1 MTAQWMT
8 GRFRAI
14 TPDIGLPKITRRI
27 YPTRFGQMHLRS
39 NEGKGKAVPLVLL
52 HMSPRSGAM
61 WEMLQERLERPTYAP
76 DRLGYGFSDA
86 PPWALSLEQYAQ
98 ATVDTLKEAGVAGEV
113 DLLGMHTGSFEAIEV
128 AHQLGS
134 QVRRII
140 AVGMPLFSTEEQQR
154 QTEKYSEQTLR
165 PATEGGHVLGA
176 WRGGFAFRQ
185 PPYDLA
191 DVHRRFVEHVLA
203 ANPGAAFRAACG
215 YPIEKKLKSL
225 KAPLTVIAPH
235 DDIIEQTLR
244 VKPLLKPG
252 ANFVDLPEFGH
263 DPFNVALDRMVAL
276 VNRHLP
282 P

>member
-1 MTAQWMT
+1 MTAEWLT

-154 QTEKYSEQTLR
+154 QTEKYSEQALR
-165 PATEGGHVLGA
+165 PAAEGGHVLGA

-225 KAPLTVIAPH
+225 KVPLTVIAPH

>member
-1 MTAQWMT
+1 
-8 GRFRAI
+8 
-14 TPDIGLPKITRRI
+14 
-27 YPTRFGQMHLRS
+27 MHLRS
-39 NEGKGKAVPLVLL
+39 KEGNGVPLVLL

-61 WEMLQERLERPTYAP
+61 WELLQERLERPSYAP

-98 ATVDTLKEAGVAGEV
+98 STVDTLKAAGIQGPL
-113 DLLGMHTGSFEAIEV
+113 DILGIHTGSMEAIEV
-128 AHQLGS
+128 AHQFGS
-134 QVRRII
+134 QVRCVI
-140 AVGMPLFSTEEQQR
+140 AVGMPLFSAEEQQR
-154 QTEKYSEQTLR
+154 QLEKYSEQPLR
-165 PATEGGHVLGA
+165 PVTEGGHVLGA

-225 KAPLTVIAPH
+225 KAPLTVFAPH
-235 DDIIEQTLR
+235 DDIIEQTQR
-244 VKPLLKPG
+244 VKPLLK
-252 ANFVDLPEFGH
+252 ADATYVDLPELSQ
-263 DPFNVALDRMVAL
+263 DPFLVSLDRMVTL

-282 P
+282 A

>member
-14 TPDIGLPKITRRI
+14 VPESGLPKMTRRI
-27 YPTRFGQMHLRS
+27 YPTRFGQVHLRS
-39 NEGKGKAVPLVLL
+39 NDGKGRGVPLVLL
-52 HMSPRSGAM
+52 HTSPRSGAM
-61 WEMLQERLERPTYAP
+61 WEMLQERLERPTHAP

-98 ATVDTLKEAGVAGEV
+98 ATVDTLNAAGVQGDV
-113 DLLGMHTGSFEAIEV
+113 DLLGIHTGAMEAIEV
-128 AHQLGS
+128 AHQMGS
-134 QVRRII
+134 QVRRVI
-140 AVGMPLFSTEEQQR
+140 AVGMPLFSAEEQQR
-154 QTEKYSEQTLR
+154 QLEKYSEQPLK

-203 ANPGAAFRAACG
+203 ANPGAAFRAVCG

-225 KAPLTVIAPH
+225 KASLTVFAPH

-252 ANFVDLPEFGH
+252 ATFVDLPELSQ
-263 DPFNVALDRMVAL
+263 DPFNVALDRMVTL

>member
-1 MTAQWMT
+1 
-8 GRFRAI
+8 
-14 TPDIGLPKITRRI
+14 
-27 YPTRFGQMHLRS
+27 MHLRS
-39 NEGKGKAVPLVLL
+39 NDGKGVQLVLL
-52 HMSPRSGAM
+52 HLSPRSSAM
-61 WEMLQERLERPTYAP
+61 WELLQEKLERPSLAP

-98 ATVDTLKEAGVAGEV
+98 STVDALKAAGIQGEV
-113 DLLGMHTGSFEAIEV
+113 DILGIHTGSIEAIEV

-134 QVRRII
+134 QARRV
-140 AVGMPLFSTEEQQR
+140 AVVGMPLFSTEEQQR
-154 QTEKYSEQTLR
+154 QLEKYIEQPLK

-185 PPYDLA
+185 PPYDLG

-225 KAPLTVIAPH
+225 KAPLTVLAPH

-244 VKPLLKPG
+244 VKPLLKAG
-252 ANFVDLPEFGH
+252 ANYIDLPELSQ
-263 DPFNVALDRMVAL
+263 DPFQVAIDRMVTL

-282 P
+282 A

>member
-1 MTAQWMT
+1 M
-8 GRFRAI
+8 
-14 TPDIGLPKITRRI
+14 TRRI

-39 NEGKGKAVPLVLL
+39 NDGKGVPLVLL

-61 WEMLQERLERPTYAP
+61 WELLQEKLGRPTHAP

-98 ATVDTLKEAGVAGEV
+98 STVDTLEAAGIQGDV
-113 DLLGMHTGSFEAIEV
+113 DLLGIHTGSIEAIEV

-134 QVRRII
+134 HVRRVI
-140 AVGMPLFSTEEQQR
+140 AVGMPLFSAEEQQR
-154 QTEKYSEQTLR
+154 QLEKYSEQPLK

-176 WRGGFAFRQ
+176 WRGGLALRQ
-185 PPYDLA
+185 PPHDLT
-191 DVHRRFVEHVLA
+191 DVHRRFIEHVLA

-215 YPIEKKLKSL
+215 YAVDKKLKGL
-225 KAPLTVIAPH
+225 GAPLTVFAPH
-235 DDIIEQTLR
+235 DDIIEQTMR
-244 VKPLLKPG
+244 VKPLLKSN
-252 ANFVDLPEFGH
+252 ATFVDLPDLGLDLFQTA
-263 DPFNVALDRMVAL
+263 VDRMAAL

>member
-1 MTAQWMT
+1 M
-8 GRFRAI
+8 
-14 TPDIGLPKITRRI
+14 LRRI

-39 NEGKGKAVPLVLL
+39 NQGKGVPLILL

-61 WEMLQERLERPTYAP
+61 WELFQEKLDRTTHAP

-98 ATVDTLKEAGVAGEV
+98 STVDTLKAAGIAGEV
-113 DLLGMHTGSFEAIEV
+113 DILGIHTGAMEAIEV
-128 AHQLGS
+128 AHQLGP
-134 QVRRII
+134 QARRVI
-140 AVGMPLFSTEEQQR
+140 AVGMPLFSVAEQQR
-154 QTEKYSEQTLR
+154 QMEKYSEQPLR

-191 DVHRRFVEHVLA
+191 HIHRRFVEHVLA
-203 ANPGAAFRAACG
+203 ANPGAAFRAACS

-225 KAPLTVIAPH
+225 KAPLTVFAPH
-235 DDIIEQTLR
+235 DDIIEQTQR

-252 ANFVDLPEFGH
+252 ATFVDLPELTQ
-263 DPFNVALDRMVAL
+263 DPFDVWVDRMVTL